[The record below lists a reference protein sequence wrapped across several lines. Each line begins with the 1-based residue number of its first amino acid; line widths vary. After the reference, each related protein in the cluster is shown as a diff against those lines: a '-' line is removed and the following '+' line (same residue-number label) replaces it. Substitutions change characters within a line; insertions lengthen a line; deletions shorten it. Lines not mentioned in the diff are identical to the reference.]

1 MLAIVDTGVA
11 NVGSMLN
18 MFRRLGV
25 AAEITREAAQIAECD
40 GVVLPGV
47 GAFDPGMQALQE
59 SGLVPALE
67 QRVLGDG
74 VPLLGVCLG
83 LQLLTRGSEE
93 GRRPGLGWLEAEVVR
108 FRTPAGHAPL
118 RVPHMGWNDLAILQ
132 DHALLRGLPE
142 RERFYFV
149 HSFHLRCGTPE
160 MVLATCRHGVDFP
173 AVVAQGH
180 LLGTQF
186 HPEKSLR
193 WGMALLRN
201 FAALAGEKSA
211 GAPERQNI

>member
-1 MLAIVDTGVA
+1 MIAIVDTGVA
-11 NVGSMLN
+11 NVGSMHN
-18 MFRRLGV
+18 MFRRIGV
-25 AAEITREAAQIAECD
+25 DATITRDGVRIAEAN

-47 GAFDPGMQALQE
+47 GAFDPGMQALIG

-67 QRVLGDG
+67 RRVLGDG

-83 LQLLTRGSEE
+83 LQLLAHGSEE
-93 GRRPGLGWLEAEVVR
+93 GRLAGLGWLDADVVR
-108 FRTPAGHAPL
+108 FRTPAGQPPL
-118 RVPHMGWNDLAILQ
+118 RVPHMGWSELAIVEQ
-132 DHALLRGLPE
+132 HPLLENLPE
-142 RERFYFV
+142 RTRFYFV
-149 HSFHLRCGTPE
+149 HSYHLRFRTPGA
-160 MVLATCRHGVDFP
+160 VLATSCHGAEFP

-201 FAALAGEKSA
+201 FAAITSGRPLAS
-211 GAPERQNI
+211 

>member
-1 MLAIVDTGVA
+1 MIAIVDTDVA

-18 MFRRLGV
+18 MFRRIGV
-25 AAEITREAAQIAECD
+25 EATITRDAAQVAEAD

-47 GAFDPGMQALQE
+47 GAFDPGMQALVG
-59 SGLVPALE
+59 SGLVPTLE
-67 QRVLGDG
+67 RCVLAKG

-83 LQLLTRGSEE
+83 LQLLAHGSEE
-93 GRRPGLGWLEAEVVR
+93 GRQPGLGWLDADVVR
-108 FRTPAGHAPL
+108 FRTPADHPPL
-118 RVPHMGWNDLAILQ
+118 RVPHMGWNELAIQ
-132 DHALLRGLPE
+132 EPHPLLENLPE
-142 RERFYFV
+142 RARFYFV
-149 HSFHLRCGTPE
+149 HSFHLSFRAPGAI
-160 MVLATCRHGVDFP
+160 LATSRHGVEFP

-201 FAALAGEKSA
+201 FAAMTSNR
-211 GAPERQNI
+211 PPTS